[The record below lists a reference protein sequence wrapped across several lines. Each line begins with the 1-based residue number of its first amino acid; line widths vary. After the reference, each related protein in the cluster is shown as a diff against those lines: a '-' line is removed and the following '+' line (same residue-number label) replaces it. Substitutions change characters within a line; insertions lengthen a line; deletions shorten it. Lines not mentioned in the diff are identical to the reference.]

1 MSWQRELKKSMRKPC
16 KVLGTKEK
24 NNLVPTKIDPALLG
38 FDFDGVI
45 ADIAEA
51 FLRLARED
59 YGLCNLCL
67 EDIINFEVDQCL
79 GLEKAQSD
87 AIFSKI
93 LFDSVG
99 TGLQP
104 MEGAVEV
111 LEELAEFSTVSVITA
126 RSLAA
131 PVHDWFAAFFPASTC
146 KAIKVIAMGD
156 HDDKA
161 QHIHE
166 QGLQFFI
173 DDRAETCVQLSQ
185 AGIQPFVFDQPWN
198 RHRHQLPT
206 VSSWRDIRDL
216 LL

>member
-1 MSWQRELKKSMRKPC
+1 MRKPC

-24 NNLVPTKIDPALLG
+24 NNLVQAKIDPALLG

-45 ADIAEA
+45 ADTAKS
-51 FLRLARED
+51 FLRLASED

-67 EDIINFEVDQCL
+67 EDIVNFEVEQCL
-79 GLEKAQSD
+79 GLEKAQTD

-93 LFDSVG
+93 LLDSVG
-99 TGLQP
+99 NGLQP
-104 MEGAVEV
+104 MEDAVEI
-111 LEELAEFSTVSVITA
+111 LRELAEFNTVFVITA

-131 PVHDWFAAFFPASTC
+131 PVHDWFDAFFPASTC

-156 HDDKA
+156 HDAKA

-185 AGIQPFVFDQPWN
+185 AGIQPFVFSQPWN
-198 RHRHQLPT
+198 RNRHQLP
-206 VSSWRDIRDL
+206 VVDSWQNIRSL
-216 LL
+216 IL